1 MLTLRKFMAACA
13 LAHDH
18 DCSHQGW
25 EYDGNHWDWFEDV
38 IGICAIPGRCEMSVY
53 VMNKDKKG
61 TGAEVTVV
69 SLPTEKVDAAAE
81 LVGYLDMF

>member
-1 MLTLRKFMAACA
+1 MLTIRKIMAACA

-18 DCSHQGW
+18 DCSQKGW

-38 IGICAIPGRCEMSVY
+38 IGICAIPGRCEMRVY
-53 VMNKDKKG
+53 LMNKNKDG
-61 TGAEVTVV
+61 ISAEVTIVTM
-69 SLPTEKVDAAAE
+69 STAEVDAAVD